1 MEARP
6 RSDFAMRVLHIMP
19 SMDPAFGG
27 PVAAVHV
34 MARGLREAGVD
45 IDIATVHP
53 QALSKDSIEESQ
65 GGLHWRSFPVQLPG
79 YGVSRLLGR
88 WLREHVSE
96 YDLVHVHGV
105 FSFSS
110 LIAQREARRAGVP
123 YVVRPFGVL
132 NRWGMER
139 RKAWLKRLIF
149 LWLEKPVMDCAQALH
164 FTSEEE
170 AADVARLQIKA
181 PGYVI
186 PLGLDLS
193 PYEQL
198 PPASLFE
205 SRFPDFSADKT
216 VLFLSRIDVKK
227 GLDLLLPAF
236 KKVLSNIS
244 GVKLIIA
251 GDGDQSLQADLKL
264 ETEKLGIA
272 DHVLWTGFLSG
283 DVRLAAMAK
292 ATIFCLPSRSENFGM
307 ALLEAMASRLPCV
320 STDQVAL
327 SVEAA
332 REDAVCMTSVDAEP
346 VADALILLLQD
357 ERRRKELAAR
367 ALEYAARHHSMAA
380 VAGRLKTFY
389 VQLCASR
396 RSANSGR

>member
-1 MEARP
+1 
-6 RSDFAMRVLHIMP
+6 
-19 SMDPAFGG
+19 MDPAFGG
-27 PVAAVHV
+27 PVAAIHV
-34 MARGLREAGVD
+34 MARGLQEAGVD
-45 IDIATVHP
+45 VDIVTVHP
-53 QALSKDSIEESQ
+53 QARSKNSMRESRA
-65 GGLHWRSFPVQLPG
+65 GLHWWSFPVQLPG
-79 YGVSRLLGR
+79 YGVSMSLMR
-88 WLREHVSE
+88 WLRDHVCE

-110 LIAQREARRAGVP
+110 LVAQREAHRADVP

-149 LWLEKPVMDCAQALH
+149 KWLEKPLMDHAQALH

-170 AADVARLQIKA
+170 AMDVARLKIKA
-181 PGYVI
+181 PGHVI

-205 SRFPDFSADKT
+205 SRFPDFIADKT
-216 VLFLSRIDVKK
+216 ILFLSRIDVKK

-236 KKVLSNIS
+236 KKVLSIIS

-251 GDGDQSLQADLKL
+251 GDGDPSLLADLKL
-264 ETEKLGIA
+264 EAEQLGIF
-272 DHVLWTGFLSG
+272 DSILWTGFISG

-307 ALLEAMASRLPCV
+307 ALLEAMASGLPCV

-332 REDAVCMTSVDAEP
+332 REDAVCMTSVDMGP
-346 VADALILLLQD
+346 VAASLISLLQD
-357 ERRRKELAAR
+357 EQRRRELASRAR
-367 ALEYAARHHSMAA
+367 EYAAKHHSMAA

-389 VQLCASR
+389 EQLCSSR
-396 RSANSGR
+396 RSINSHC

>member
-1 MEARP
+1 
-6 RSDFAMRVLHIMP
+6 MRVLHIMP
-19 SMDPAFGG
+19 SMDPVFGG
-27 PVAAVHV
+27 PVAAIHV
-34 MARGLREAGVD
+34 MARGLQEAGVD
-45 IDIATVHP
+45 VDIVTVHP
-53 QALSKDSIEESQ
+53 QARSKSSIEESRV
-65 GGLHWRSFPVQLPG
+65 GLHWRSFPVQLPG
-79 YGVSRLLGR
+79 YGVSMPLGR
-88 WLREHVSE
+88 WLRKHVRE

-110 LIAQREARRAGVP
+110 LIAQREARRADVP

-149 LWLEKPVMDCAQALH
+149 QWLEKPVMDCAQALH

-170 AADVARLQIKA
+170 AADVARLKIKA
-181 PGYVI
+181 PGHVI

-198 PPASLFE
+198 PPARLFE
-205 SRFPDFSADKT
+205 SCFPDFKADKT

-227 GLDLLLPAF
+227 GLDVLLPAF
-236 KKVLSNIS
+236 KKVLSKIG

-251 GDGDQSLQADLKL
+251 GDGDQSLLADLKL
-264 ETEKLGIA
+264 EAERLGIA
-272 DHVLWTGFLSG
+272 DSILWTGFLSG

-292 ATIFCLPSRSENFGM
+292 ATLFCLPSRSENFGM
-307 ALLEAMASRLPCV
+307 ALLEAMASGVPCV

-327 SVEAA
+327 CVEAA
-332 REDAVCMTSVDAEP
+332 REDAVCMTSVDVEP
-346 VADALILLLQD
+346 VAEALISLLQD
-357 ERRRKELAAR
+357 EQRRRELAFRAR
-367 ALEYAARHHSMAA
+367 EYAASHHSMAA

-389 VQLCASR
+389 EQLSGAR
-396 RSANSGR
+396 RSMKSER